1 MEAPDSR
8 SIASLNLI
16 ALLASVCRSG
26 ACALLAYF
34 LAAALAACSSL
45 PPGQHS
51 PLVALAEKEEY
62 RPPTVTERQ
71 RLIVQ
76 GSRSLEGKKAL
87 VVGGV
92 TYPNDCTGLVRAAY
106 AFASIDLAYRF
117 DEFEGNG
124 VRRLYE
130 TLRSQNL
137 VYAVRYPAPADIV
150 FWNDTYDANG
160 NGKADDELTH
170 VGVVVSAE
178 ADGSIV
184 YLHYHYRLGPVLERM
199 NLLRPDDESRGP
211 DGPVNSILRMRGSPG
226 DAGINAAQLL
236 SAFGR
241 GYELKIP

>member
-1 MEAPDSR
+1 MEAPDSCH
-8 SIASLNLI
+8 IANQHLI
-16 ALLASVCRSG
+16 DRLSSECRSG
-26 ACALLAYF
+26 AYILIALF
-34 LAAALAACSSL
+34 HAAVFVACSSL
-45 PPGQHS
+45 LPGPDS
-51 PLVALAEKEEY
+51 PLVAFPETEEY
-62 RPPTVTERQ
+62 RPPSVTERQ

-117 DEFEGNG
+117 NDLSGNG

-170 VGVVVSAE
+170 VGVVISAE

-184 YLHYHYRLGPVLERM
+184 YLHYHYRLGPVMERM

-226 DAGINAAQLL
+226 DVGTNAAQLFN
-236 SAFGR
+236 AFGQ
-241 GYELKIP
+241 GYKLIIP